1 MYAPGRYL
9 IIKPASWTRMNDSIM
24 TILEVDSNED
34 IIKYFYSSDDA
45 KIVRERD
52 FCDFNDITIVLTSS
66 LTEELI

>member
-1 MYAPGRYL
+1 MYVPGRYL

-45 KIVRERD
+45 KIVRERV